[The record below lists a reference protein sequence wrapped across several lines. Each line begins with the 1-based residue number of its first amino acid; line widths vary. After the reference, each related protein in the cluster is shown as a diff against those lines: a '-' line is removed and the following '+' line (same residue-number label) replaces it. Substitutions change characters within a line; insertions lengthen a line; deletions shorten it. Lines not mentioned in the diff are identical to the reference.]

1 MAVRLCSSTISF
13 DKWALSVWWGRCRVS
28 ILVAILLLTSFA
40 FGPPRPLFGQD
51 LTPAGD
57 QEAVRIPTELVQAYL
72 WPQSDSEFRDA
83 EAALMANT
91 SLVGVDRMVVHDL
104 EEVMRAGR
112 PRIGG
117 VAPPPGVGDILN
129 RFTVE
134 TLGGRMVP
142 VTVRLPSRYTPDT
155 AWPLM
160 FAMHGGPPGSV
171 EGANR
176 SAGNMI
182 DVWVESAEQA
192 GWIVASPAMVNVVS
206 EGGRTPERL
215 PYEIFHPEEA
225 RAVIDAVGERFNVAP
240 DRIVSTGISLGSN
253 FSIGYAAAHPDWFS
267 AIVPVSTEGESREHL
282 LRNLATVPVY
292 ILEGTQ
298 DRNIRGVGGPRAL
311 DNIMHAFGYDLTYRE
326 FGDRA
331 HEGFS
336 EHYAD
341 VLRWLDS
348 RPRNTAPR
356 EVLRVPHEGI
366 MGPSRRLHWIETDTR
381 QALIGARVMSPSRID
396 VIARWAGSITLYLND
411 RLVNLEGTV
420 QIRVNGTQ
428 VFEGTLPRSIPT
440 VLEEARRLNDP
451 TRVYPV
457 KLTVSVPTTPQST
470 DAGAVLWSELQPVH
484 PEGQLSFWE
493 MYAVRAL
500 EERVPTLGF
509 DGTEVELPTGAPTR
523 APEQV
528 VVRITT
534 VEPGGAADD
543 AGLRAGDLLLTVGGE
558 PFFRGRG
565 GVAGLHYWMIRELRS
580 YPTEYPLAV
589 WRGGVVILSAAYAL
603 GPYVSP

>member
-1 MAVRLCSSTISF
+1 MRTLEIMATSR
-13 DKWALSVWWGRCRVS
+13 WWGGVRVS
-28 ILVAILLLTSFA
+28 THVAILLLISLSFA
-40 FGPPRPLFGQD
+40 WTTPLFGQGSTTED
-51 LTPAGD
+51 PQA
-57 QEAVRIPTELVQAYL
+57 ESPVSVPTEFVRAYL
-72 WPQSDSEFRDA
+72 WPQSEAEFESA
-83 EAALMANT
+83 EAGLLAND
-91 SLVGVDRMVVHDL
+91 SLVGVGRLVIHDV
-104 EEVMRAGR
+104 EEVMRTGR
-112 PRIGG
+112 PRIGAG
-117 VAPPPGVGDILN
+117 APPPGVGDVLN
-129 RFTVE
+129 RFNVE
-134 TLGGRMVP
+134 TPGGRIVP

-155 AWPLM
+155 PWPLM

-206 EGGRTPERL
+206 EGGRTAERL

-225 RAVIDAVGERFNVAP
+225 RAVIDAVRARFNVAP

-282 LRNLATVPVY
+282 LRNLASVPVY
-292 ILEGTQ
+292 ILEGTE

-336 EHYAD
+336 EHYGD

-356 EVLRVPHEGI
+356 QVLRVPHEGI
-366 MGPSRRLHWIETDTR
+366 MGLSRRLHWIETDTR
-381 QALIGARVMSPSRID
+381 QALVRARVVSPARID
-396 VIARWAGSITLYLND
+396 ITARWAGSITLYLND
-411 RLVNLEGTV
+411 RLVNLDETV
-420 QIRVNGTQ
+420 QVRVNGIQ
-428 VFEGTLPRSIPT
+428 VFEDTLPRSIPT
-440 VLEEARRLNDP
+440 ALEEARRLNDP

-457 KLTVSVPTTPQST
+457 KLTVEVPTTPQSG
-470 DAGAVLWSELQPVH
+470 DAGAALWSELGPVH

-509 DGTEVELPTGAPTR
+509 DGTQVELPTGAR
-523 APEQV
+523 AGAPEQV
-528 VVRITT
+528 AVRITA
-534 VEPGGAADD
+534 VESGGTADS
-543 AGLRAGDLLLTVGGE
+543 AGLRTGDLLLTVGGE

-565 GVAGLHYWMIRELRS
+565 GVEGLHHWMIRELRS
-580 YPTEYPLAV
+580 YAMDYPLAV
-589 WRGGVVILSAAYAL
+589 WRDGGIVILSAAYAL